1 MILHF
6 KTLIKDLAKSQLNV
20 SIVNILLK
28 KLEISQEKIKY
39 KRISKRKKTF
49 SSNYKK
55 NLSNLTESIFPLPWT
70 IWPYEAKILFI
81 LVGIWSI
88 LGICILG
95 SSSWWVASKEM
106 GNWAYFLK
114 KQIIWTIPGIGLF
127 YFILNTNI
135 RNLLKFSRTI
145 FYILFF
151 LIFLTNISG
160 ITVNGSSR
168 WLEIGNL
175 RLQPSELIKPFL
187 ILEASNLFA
196 HWNLIK
202 IDKKLISIFSFGLL
216 IFLILKQPNLS
227 TASLTGI
234 LFWVMG
240 LCGGVKLSS
249 LCSFASL
256 GLITGCISILTNE
269 YQKLRVI
276 SFINPWKDQQENGF
290 QLVQSLLAIGS
301 GGLFGQG
308 FGLSVQKLQYLPFM
322 YTDFIFAIFA
332 EEFGLLGCTLF
343 LGFLAVFS
351 YVSLRISLKCR
362 NNYTKLVA
370 IGCGVLLIGQSIMHI
385 AVATGSMPTT
395 GLPLPFISYGG
406 NSLIASF
413 FIAGMLVRC
422 SLESTGFIGMISTRK
437 TLN

>member
-1 MILHF
+1 
-6 KTLIKDLAKSQLNV
+6 LAKSQFNV
-20 SIVNILLK
+20 SIVHIHLK

-39 KRISKRKKTF
+39 KRISKRKKNL
-49 SSNYKK
+49 SSNFK
-55 NLSNLTESIFPLPWT
+55 NNKINLIGSIFPLPWE
-70 IWPYEAKILFI
+70 IWPYEAKILI
-81 LVGIWSI
+81 TIIGIWSI

-95 SSSWWVASKEM
+95 SSSWWVASREM
-106 GNWAYFLK
+106 GDWAYFLK
-114 KQIIWTIPGIGLF
+114 KQIIWTLPGIGLF
-127 YFILNTNI
+127 CFVLNTNI
-135 RNLLKFSRTI
+135 RNLLKFSRII
-145 FYILFF
+145 FFILFF
-151 LIFLTNISG
+151 LIFLTNIIG

-168 WLEIGNL
+168 WLVLGNL
-175 RLQPSELIKPFL
+175 RIQPSELIKPFL

-196 HWNLIK
+196 HWHLIK
-202 IDKKLISIFSFGLL
+202 NERKLISITSFGLL
-216 IFLILKQPNLS
+216 ILLILKQPNLS

-256 GLITGCISILTNE
+256 GFITGCISILNNE
-269 YQKLRVI
+269 YQKLRVT

-308 FGLSVQKLQYLPFM
+308 FGLSIQKLQYLPFM

-332 EEFGLLGCTLF
+332 EEFGLLGCTLL

-351 YVSLRISLKCR
+351 YISLRISLKCR

-370 IGCGVLLIGQSIMHI
+370 IGCSVLLTGQSIMHI

>member
-1 MILHF
+1 M
-6 KTLIKDLAKSQLNV
+6 
-20 SIVNILLK
+20 
-28 KLEISQEKIKY
+28 EISQEKIKY

-55 NLSNLTESIFPLPWT
+55 NFRNLTEYIFPLPWA
-70 IWPYEAKILFI
+70 IWPYEAKILI
-81 LVGIWSI
+81 IIIGIWSI

-95 SSSWWVASKEM
+95 SSSWWVASREM

-127 YFILNTNI
+127 YFVLNTNI
-135 RNLLKFSRTI
+135 RNLLKFSRII

-151 LIFLTNISG
+151 LIFLTNLTG

-168 WLEIGNL
+168 WLVLGNL

-196 HWNLIK
+196 HWNLVK
-202 IDKKLISIFSFGLL
+202 NDKKLISLITFGLL
-216 IFLILKQPNLS
+216 ILLILKQPNLS

-234 LFWVMG
+234 LLWVMG
-240 LCGGVKLSS
+240 LCGGVELSS
-249 LCSFASL
+249 LCSFASI
-256 GLITGCISILTNE
+256 GLITGCISILNNE
-269 YQKLRVI
+269 YQKLRVT

-308 FGLSVQKLQYLPFM
+308 FGLSIQKLQYLPFM

-351 YVSLRISLKCR
+351 YISLRISLKCR

-370 IGCGVLLIGQSIMHI
+370 IGCGVLLTGQSIMHI

-413 FIAGMLVRC
+413 FIAGLLVRC

-437 TLN
+437 SLN

>member
-1 MILHF
+1 M
-6 KTLIKDLAKSQLNV
+6 
-20 SIVNILLK
+20 
-28 KLEISQEKIKY
+28 EIRQEKIKY
-39 KRISKRKKTF
+39 KRISKRKKTHNPF
-49 SSNYKK
+49 KESNQR
-55 NLSNLTESIFPLPWT
+55 NVIESFFPLPWT
-70 IWPYEAKILFI
+70 IWPYEAKILI
-81 LVGIWSI
+81 LIIGIWSI
-88 LGICILG
+88 FGICILG
-95 SSSWWVASKEM
+95 SSSWWVASREM

-127 YFILNTNI
+127 YCVLNTKI
-135 RNLLKFSRTI
+135 RNLLKFSRII

-151 LIFLTNISG
+151 LIFLTNITG

-168 WLEIGNL
+168 WLELGNL

-202 IDKKLISIFSFGLL
+202 NDKKLISIFSFGLL
-216 IFLILKQPNLS
+216 ILLILKQPNLS

-249 LCSFASL
+249 LFSFASL
-256 GLITGCISILTNE
+256 GFFTGCFSILNNE
-269 YQKLRVI
+269 YQKLRVT
-276 SFINPWKDQQENGF
+276 SFINPWADQQESGF

-308 FGLSVQKLQYLPFM
+308 FGLSIQKLQYLPFM

-343 LGFLAVFS
+343 LGFLAIFS
-351 YVSLRISLKCR
+351 YISLRISIKCR

-370 IGCGVLLIGQSIMHI
+370 IGCGVLLTGQSIMHI
-385 AVATGSMPTT
+385 AVTTGSMPTT

-406 NSLIASF
+406 NSLMASF
-413 FIAGMLVRC
+413 FIAGMLLRC
-422 SLESTGFIGMISTRK
+422 SLESTGFIGLISTRK

>member
-1 MILHF
+1 M
-6 KTLIKDLAKSQLNV
+6 
-20 SIVNILLK
+20 
-28 KLEISQEKIKY
+28 EISQEKIKY
-39 KRISKRKKTF
+39 KRISKRKKNI

-55 NLSNLTESIFPLPWT
+55 NPNNLRESIFPLPWT
-70 IWPYEAKILFI
+70 IWPYEAKILII
-81 LVGIWSI
+81 LIGIWSI

-95 SSSWWVASKEM
+95 SASLWVASREM
-106 GNWAYFLK
+106 GNWAYFFK

-127 YFILNTNI
+127 YLVLNTNI
-135 RNLLKFSRTI
+135 RNLLKFSRII
-145 FYILFF
+145 FYVLFF
-151 LIFLTNISG
+151 LIFLTNITG

-168 WLEIGNL
+168 WLVIGNL

-196 HWNLIK
+196 HWDLIK
-202 IDKKLISIFSFGLL
+202 NEKKVISIISFGLL
-216 IFLILKQPNLS
+216 ILLILKQPNLS

-256 GLITGCISILTNE
+256 GFVTGCISILSNE
-269 YQKLRVI
+269 YQKIRI
-276 SFINPWKDQQENGF
+276 TSFIYPWKDQQESGF

-308 FGLSVQKLQYLPFM
+308 FGLSIQKLQYLPFM

-351 YVSLRISLKCR
+351 YITLRISLKCR
-362 NNYTKLVA
+362 NNYTKLVS
-370 IGCGVLLIGQSIMHI
+370 IGCGVLLIGQSLMHI

-413 FIAGMLVRC
+413 FIAGMLLRC

>member
-1 MILHF
+1 M
-6 KTLIKDLAKSQLNV
+6 
-20 SIVNILLK
+20 
-28 KLEISQEKIKY
+28 EISQEQIKY

-49 SSNYKK
+49 NSNYKK
-55 NLSNLTESIFPLPWT
+55 NLTESIFPLPWT
-70 IWPYEAKILFI
+70 IWPYEAKILI
-81 LVGIWSI
+81 VLIGIWSI

-95 SSSWWVASKEM
+95 SSSWWVASREM
-106 GNWAYFLK
+106 GNWTYFLK
-114 KQIIWTIPGIGLF
+114 KQIIWTIPGISLF
-127 YFILNTNI
+127 YFVLNTNI
-135 RNLLKFSRTI
+135 KSLLKFSIII

-151 LIFLTNISG
+151 LIFLTNITG

-168 WLEIGNL
+168 WLVVGFL

-202 IDKKLISIFSFGLL
+202 NDKKLISILSFVLL
-216 IFLILKQPNLS
+216 IILILKQPNLS

-240 LCGGVKLSS
+240 LCGGVRFSS

-256 GLITGCISILTNE
+256 GFITGCISILNNE
-269 YQKLRVI
+269 YQKLRVT
-276 SFINPWKDQQENGF
+276 SFINPWKDQQETGF

-308 FGLSVQKLQYLPFM
+308 FGLSIQKLQYLPFM

-351 YVSLRISLKCR
+351 YITVRIALKCR
-362 NNYTKLVA
+362 NNYTKLVS

-406 NSLIASF
+406 NSLISSF
-413 FIAGMLVRC
+413 FIAGMLLRC

>member
-1 MILHF
+1 M
-6 KTLIKDLAKSQLNV
+6 
-20 SIVNILLK
+20 
-28 KLEISQEKIKY
+28 EISQEKIKY
-39 KRISKRKKTF
+39 KRISKRKKIF

-55 NLSNLTESIFPLPWT
+55 NFSNLTESIFPLPWA
-70 IWPYEAKILFI
+70 IWPYEAKILI
-81 LVGIWSI
+81 VTIGIWSI

-95 SSSWWVASKEM
+95 SSSWWVASREM

-127 YFILNTNI
+127 YFVLNTNI
-135 RNLLKFSRTI
+135 RNLLKFSRII

-151 LIFLTNISG
+151 LIFLTNLTG
-160 ITVNGSSR
+160 VTVNGSSR
-168 WLEIGNL
+168 WLVLGNL

-196 HWNLIK
+196 HWHLVKN
-202 IDKKLISIFSFGLL
+202 DKKLISIITFGLL
-216 IFLILKQPNLS
+216 ILLILKQPNLS

-234 LFWVMG
+234 LLWVMG
-240 LCGGVKLSS
+240 LCGGVKLGS
-249 LCSFASL
+249 LCSFASI
-256 GLITGCISILTNE
+256 GLITGCISIINNE
-269 YQKLRVI
+269 YQKLRVT

-308 FGLSVQKLQYLPFM
+308 FGLSIQKLQYLPFM

-351 YVSLRISLKCR
+351 YMCLRISLKCR

-370 IGCGVLLIGQSIMHI
+370 IGCGVLLTGQSIMHI

-406 NSLIASF
+406 NSLMASF

>member
-1 MILHF
+1 M
-6 KTLIKDLAKSQLNV
+6 
-20 SIVNILLK
+20 
-28 KLEISQEKIKY
+28 EIWEEKIKY
-39 KRISKRKKTF
+39 KRISKRKKNL

-55 NLSNLTESIFPLPWT
+55 SKSDLEESILPLPWT
-70 IWPYEAKILFI
+70 IWPFEAKILI
-81 LVGIWSI
+81 LIIGIWSI

-95 SSSWWVASKEM
+95 SSSWWIASRQM

-114 KQIIWTIPGIGLF
+114 KQIIWTIPSIGLF
-127 YFILNTNI
+127 YFVINTNI
-135 RNLLKFSRTI
+135 RNLLKFSRII

-168 WLEIGNL
+168 WLVLGNL
-175 RLQPSELIKPFL
+175 SLQPSELIKPFL
-187 ILEASNLFA
+187 ILETSNLFA
-196 HWNLIK
+196 HWNLVNNER
-202 IDKKLISIFSFGLL
+202 KLISIFSFGLL
-216 IFLILKQPNLS
+216 ILLILKQPNLS

-234 LFWVMG
+234 FVWIMG

-249 LCSFASL
+249 LCSFA
-256 GLITGCISILTNE
+256 GIGFTTGCFSILSNE
-269 YQKLRVI
+269 YQKLRVT
-276 SFINPWKDQQENGF
+276 SFINPWKDAQESGF

-301 GGLFGQG
+301 GGIFGEG
-308 FGLSVQKLQYLPFM
+308 FGLSIQKLQYLPFM

-343 LGFLAVFS
+343 LGLLAVFS
-351 YVSLRISLKCR
+351 YISLEISLKCR

-370 IGCGVLLIGQSIMHI
+370 IGCGVLLTGQSIMHI

-413 FIAGMLVRC
+413 FIAGMLLRC
-422 SLESTGFIGMISTRK
+422 SLESTGLIGMISTRK
-437 TLN
+437 TIN

>member
-1 MILHF
+1 M
-6 KTLIKDLAKSQLNV
+6 
-20 SIVNILLK
+20 
-28 KLEISQEKIKY
+28 EISQEKIKY

-70 IWPYEAKILFI
+70 IWPYEAKILVVLI
-81 LVGIWSI
+81 GIWSI

-95 SSSWWVASKEM
+95 SSSWWVASREM

-127 YFILNTNI
+127 YFVLNTKI
-135 RNLLKFSRTI
+135 RNLLKFSRII
-145 FYILFF
+145 FFILFF

-168 WLEIGNL
+168 WLVLGNL

-196 HWNLIK
+196 HWNLVK
-202 IDKKLISIFSFGLL
+202 NDKKLISITSFALL
-216 IFLILKQPNLS
+216 ILLILKQPNLS

-256 GLITGCISILTNE
+256 GFITGCFSILINE
-269 YQKLRVI
+269 YQKLRVT
-276 SFINPWKDQQENGF
+276 SFINPWKDQQESGF

-308 FGLSVQKLQYLPFM
+308 FGLSIQKLQYLPFM

-332 EEFGLLGCTLF
+332 EEFGLLGCSLF
-343 LGFLAVFS
+343 LGFLAIFS
-351 YVSLRISLKCR
+351 YISLRIALKCR

-370 IGCGVLLIGQSIMHI
+370 IGCATILIGQSIMHI

-395 GLPLPFISYGG
+395 GLPLPFVSYGG
-406 NSLIASF
+406 NSLLSSF
-413 FIAGMLVRC
+413 FVIGMLLRC
-422 SLESTGFIGMISTRK
+422 SLESTGFIGMINARK
-437 TLN
+437 SLN

>member
-1 MILHF
+1 M
-6 KTLIKDLAKSQLNV
+6 
-20 SIVNILLK
+20 
-28 KLEISQEKIKY
+28 EISQETIKY
-39 KRISKRKKTF
+39 KRISKRKKPF

-55 NLSNLTESIFPLPWT
+55 NLSNLTDSIFPLPWMV
-70 IWPYEAKILFI
+70 WPYEAKILLI

-88 LGICILG
+88 FGILILG
-95 SSSWWVASKEM
+95 SSSWWVASREM

-127 YFILNTNI
+127 YFVLNTNI
-135 RNLLKFSRTI
+135 RDLLKFARII
-145 FYILFF
+145 FYIFFF
-151 LIFLTNISG
+151 LIFLTNITG

-168 WLEIGNL
+168 WLVLGNL

-202 IDKKLISIFSFGLL
+202 NDKKLISIMSFGLL
-216 IFLILKQPNLS
+216 ILLILKQPNLS

-240 LCGGVKLSS
+240 LCGGVQLST

-256 GLITGCISILTNE
+256 GFITGCFSILINE
-269 YQKLRVI
+269 YQKLRVT
-276 SFINPWKDQQENGF
+276 SFINPWKDQQESGF

-308 FGLSVQKLQYLPFM
+308 FGLSIQKLQYLPFM

-332 EEFGLLGCTLF
+332 EEFGLLGCSLF
-343 LGFLAVFS
+343 LGFLAIFS
-351 YVSLRISLKCR
+351 YISLRIALKCR

-370 IGCGVLLIGQSIMHI
+370 IGCGVLLTGQSIMHI
-385 AVATGSMPTT
+385 AVTTGSMPTT

-406 NSLIASF
+406 NSLLASF
-413 FIAGMLVRC
+413 FIAGMLLRC
-422 SLESTGFIGMISTRK
+422 SLESTGFIGMIYTRK

>member
-1 MILHF
+1 
-6 KTLIKDLAKSQLNV
+6 LAKSILNV
-20 SIVNILLK
+20 SIVHIHQN

-39 KRISKRKKTF
+39 KRISKRKKSL
-49 SSNYKK
+49 SSNEIENNQK
-55 NLSNLTESIFPLPWT
+55 NLIESIIPLPWT
-70 IWPYEAKILFI
+70 IWPYEAKILFM

-95 SSSWWVASKEM
+95 SSSWWVASREM

-127 YFILNTNI
+127 YFVLNTNI
-135 RNLLKFSRTI
+135 RNLLKFSRII
-145 FYILFF
+145 FFVLFF
-151 LIFLTNISG
+151 LIFLTNITG

-168 WLEIGNL
+168 WLVLGNL

-202 IDKKLISIFSFGLL
+202 NDKKLISILSFGFL
-216 IFLILKQPNLS
+216 ILLILKQPNLS

-256 GLITGCISILTNE
+256 GFITGCISILNNE
-269 YQKLRVI
+269 YQKLRVT
-276 SFINPWKDQQENGF
+276 SFVNPWKDQQESGF

-308 FGLSVQKLQYLPFM
+308 FGLSIQKLQYLPFM

-343 LGFLAVFS
+343 LGFLTVFS
-351 YVSLRISLKCR
+351 YITVRIALKCR
-362 NNYTKLVA
+362 NNYTKLVS

-406 NSLIASF
+406 NSLISSF
-413 FIAGMLVRC
+413 FIAGMLLRC
-422 SLESTGFIGMISTRK
+422 SLESTGFIGIISTRK

>member
-1 MILHF
+1 
-6 KTLIKDLAKSQLNV
+6 
-20 SIVNILLK
+20 
-28 KLEISQEKIKY
+28 LEISKEQIKY

-49 SSNYKK
+49 NSNYKK
-55 NLSNLTESIFPLPWT
+55 NLTESIFPLPWT
-70 IWPYEAKILFI
+70 IWPYEAKILII

-95 SSSWWVASKEM
+95 SSSWWVASREM

-127 YFILNTNI
+127 YFVLNTNI
-135 RNLLKFSRTI
+135 RNLLKFSRII
-145 FYILFF
+145 FFILLF
-151 LIFLTNISG
+151 LILLTNITG

-168 WLEIGNL
+168 WLVIGNL
-175 RLQPSELIKPFL
+175 SIQPSELIKPFL

-202 IDKKLISIFSFGLL
+202 NDKKLISIISFGLL
-216 IFLILKQPNLS
+216 ILLILKQPNLS
-227 TASLTGI
+227 TVSLTGI

-256 GLITGCISILTNE
+256 GFITGCISILSNE
-269 YQKLRVI
+269 YQKLRVT
-276 SFINPWKDQQENGF
+276 SFINPWKDQQESGF

-308 FGLSVQKLQYLPFM
+308 FGLSIQKLQYLPFM

-332 EEFGLLGCTLF
+332 EEFGLLGCNLL

-351 YVSLRISLKCR
+351 YTTVRIALKCR
-362 NNYTKLVA
+362 NNYTKLVS

-413 FIAGMLVRC
+413 FIAGMLLRC

>member
-1 MILHF
+1 M
-6 KTLIKDLAKSQLNV
+6 
-20 SIVNILLK
+20 
-28 KLEISQEKIKY
+28 EISQEKIKY
-39 KRISKRKKTF
+39 KRISKRKKTL
-49 SSNYKK
+49 SNDNKK
-55 NLSNLTESIFPLPWT
+55 NQRNLLESISPLPWK
-70 IWPYEAKILFI
+70 IWPYEAKILVM
-81 LVGIWSI
+81 LVAIWSI

-95 SSSWWVASKEM
+95 SSSWWVASREM

-127 YFILNTNI
+127 YFVLNTNI
-135 RNLLKFSRTI
+135 RNLLKFSRII

-151 LIFLTNISG
+151 LIFLTNITG

-168 WLEIGNL
+168 WLVLGNL

-202 IDKKLISIFSFGLL
+202 NDKKLITIISFGLL
-216 IFLILKQPNLS
+216 ILLILKQPNLS

-256 GLITGCISILTNE
+256 GFITGCISILNNE
-269 YQKLRVI
+269 YQKLRVT
-276 SFINPWKDQQENGF
+276 SFIDPWEDQQESGF

-308 FGLSVQKLQYLPFM
+308 FGLSIQKLQYLPFM

-332 EEFGLLGCTLF
+332 EEFGLLGCSLF

-351 YVSLRISLKCR
+351 YISLRIALKCR

-413 FIAGMLVRC
+413 FIAGMLLRC

-437 TLN
+437 ALN

>member
-1 MILHF
+1 M
-6 KTLIKDLAKSQLNV
+6 
-20 SIVNILLK
+20 
-28 KLEISQEKIKY
+28 EISQEKIKY
-39 KRISKRKKTF
+39 KRISKRKK
-49 SSNYKK
+49 NHIPCKK
-55 NLSNLTESIFPLPWT
+55 NNESNLIESIIPLPWT
-70 IWPYEAKILFI
+70 IWPYEAKILII

-95 SSSWWVASKEM
+95 SSSWWVASREM

-127 YFILNTNI
+127 VFVLNTNI
-135 RNLLKFSRTI
+135 RNLLKFSKII

-151 LIFLTNISG
+151 LIFLTNITG

-168 WLEIGNL
+168 WLVLGNL
-175 RLQPSELIKPFL
+175 NLQPSELIKPFL

-202 IDKKLISIFSFGLL
+202 NDKKLISIFSFGLL
-216 IFLILKQPNLS
+216 ILLILKQPNLS

-240 LCGGVKLSS
+240 LCGGIKLSS
-249 LCSFASL
+249 LSSFASL
-256 GLITGCISILTNE
+256 GFITGCISILNNE
-269 YQKLRVI
+269 YQKLRVS
-276 SFINPWKDQQENGF
+276 SFINPWRDQQESGF

-308 FGLSVQKLQYLPFM
+308 FGLSIQKLQYLPFM

-351 YVSLRISLKCR
+351 YISLRISLKCR

-370 IGCGVLLIGQSIMHI
+370 IGCGVLLTGQSIMHI

-395 GLPLPFISYGG
+395 GLPLPFVSYGG

-413 FIAGMLVRC
+413 FIAGMLLRC
-422 SLESTGFIGMISTRK
+422 SLESTGFIGIIGTRK
-437 TLN
+437 SLN

>member
-1 MILHF
+1 M
-6 KTLIKDLAKSQLNV
+6 
-20 SIVNILLK
+20 
-28 KLEISQEKIKY
+28 EISQEKIKY
-39 KRISKRKKTF
+39 KRISKRKKSL

-55 NLSNLTESIFPLPWT
+55 NFSNLTESIFPLPWA
-70 IWPYEAKILFI
+70 IWPYEAKILI
-81 LVGIWSI
+81 VIIGIWSL

-95 SSSWWVASKEM
+95 SSSWWVASREM

-127 YFILNTNI
+127 YFVLNTNI
-135 RNLLKFSRTI
+135 RNLLKFSRII

-151 LIFLTNISG
+151 LIFLTNLTG

-168 WLEIGNL
+168 WLVLGNL

-196 HWNLIK
+196 HWNMVK
-202 IDKKLISIFSFGLL
+202 NDKKLISIISFGLL
-216 IFLILKQPNLS
+216 ILLILKQPNLS

-256 GLITGCISILTNE
+256 GFITGCISILNNE
-269 YQKLRVI
+269 YQKLRVT
-276 SFINPWKDQQENGF
+276 SFLNPWEDQQESGF

-308 FGLSVQKLQYLPFM
+308 FGLSIQKLQYLPFM

-351 YVSLRISLKCR
+351 YITLRIALNCR
-362 NNYTKLVA
+362 NNYTKLVS
-370 IGCGVLLIGQSIMHI
+370 IGCGVLLIGQSIIHI

-413 FIAGMLVRC
+413 FIAGMLLRC
-422 SLESTGFIGMISTRK
+422 SLESTGFIGTISTRK

>member
-1 MILHF
+1 M
-6 KTLIKDLAKSQLNV
+6 
-20 SIVNILLK
+20 
-28 KLEISQEKIKY
+28 EISQETIKY
-39 KRISKRKKTF
+39 KRISKRKKPF
-49 SSNYKK
+49 ISNYKK

-70 IWPYEAKILFI
+70 VWPYEAKILLI

-88 LGICILG
+88 FGILILG
-95 SSSWWVASKEM
+95 SSSWWVASREM

-127 YFILNTNI
+127 YFVLNTNI
-135 RNLLKFSRTI
+135 RDLLKFSRII

-151 LIFLTNISG
+151 LIFLTNITG

-168 WLEIGNL
+168 WLVLGNL
-175 RLQPSELIKPFL
+175 RLQPSELIKPFI

-202 IDKKLISIFSFGLL
+202 NDKKLISIISFGLL
-216 IFLILKQPNLS
+216 ILLILKQPNLS

-256 GLITGCISILTNE
+256 GFISGCFSILINK

-276 SFINPWKDQQENGF
+276 SFINPWKDQQESGF

-308 FGLSVQKLQYLPFM
+308 FGLSIQKLQYLPFM

-332 EEFGLLGCTLF
+332 EEFGLLGCTIF
-343 LGFLAVFS
+343 LGFLAIFS
-351 YVSLRISLKCR
+351 YISLRIALKCR

-370 IGCGVLLIGQSIMHI
+370 IGCGVLLTGQSIMHI

-406 NSLIASF
+406 NSLLASF
-413 FIAGMLVRC
+413 FIAGMLLRC
-422 SLESTGFIGMISTRK
+422 SLESTGFIGMIYTRK

>member
-1 MILHF
+1 M
-6 KTLIKDLAKSQLNV
+6 
-20 SIVNILLK
+20 
-28 KLEISQEKIKY
+28 EISQEKIKY
-39 KRISKRKKTF
+39 KRISKRKKPF

-70 IWPYEAKILFI
+70 IWPYEAKILVVLI
-81 LVGIWSI
+81 GIWSI

-95 SSSWWVASKEM
+95 SSSWWVASREM

-114 KQIIWTIPGIGLF
+114 KQIIWTIPGVGLF

-135 RNLLKFSRTI
+135 RNLLKFSRII
-145 FYILFF
+145 FFILFF
-151 LIFLTNISG
+151 LLLLTNITG

-168 WLEIGNL
+168 WLVLGHL

-202 IDKKLISIFSFGLL
+202 NDKKLISIFSFGLL

-256 GLITGCISILTNE
+256 GFITGCISILNNE
-269 YQKLRVI
+269 YQKLRVT
-276 SFINPWKDQQENGF
+276 SFINPWKDQQESGF

-308 FGLSVQKLQYLPFM
+308 FGLSIQKLQYLPFM

-351 YVSLRISLKCR
+351 YITLRIALKCR
-362 NNYTKLVA
+362 NNYTKLVS

-413 FIAGMLVRC
+413 FIAGMLLRC

>member
-1 MILHF
+1 M
-6 KTLIKDLAKSQLNV
+6 
-20 SIVNILLK
+20 
-28 KLEISQEKIKY
+28 EISQEKIKY
-39 KRISKRKKTF
+39 KRISKRKKPF

-70 IWPYEAKILFI
+70 IWPYEAKILFVLI
-81 LVGIWSI
+81 GIWSI

-95 SSSWWVASKEM
+95 SSSWWVASREM

-114 KQIIWTIPGIGLF
+114 KQIIWTIPGISLF

-135 RNLLKFSRTI
+135 RNLLKFSRII
-145 FYILFF
+145 FFILFF
-151 LIFLTNISG
+151 LILLTNITG

-168 WLEIGNL
+168 WLVLGNL

-187 ILEASNLFA
+187 ILEAANLFA

-202 IDKKLISIFSFGLL
+202 NDKKLISIFSFGLL
-216 IFLILKQPNLS
+216 ILFILKQPNLS

-234 LFWVMG
+234 LFWVIG
-240 LCGGVKLSS
+240 LCGGVKLIS

-256 GLITGCISILTNE
+256 GFITGCISILNNE
-269 YQKLRVI
+269 YQKLRVA
-276 SFINPWKDQQENGF
+276 SFINPWEDQQESGF

-308 FGLSVQKLQYLPFM
+308 FGLSIQKLQYLPFM

-351 YVSLRISLKCR
+351 YITLRIALKCR
-362 NNYTKLVA
+362 NNYTKLVS

-413 FIAGMLVRC
+413 FIAGMLLRC